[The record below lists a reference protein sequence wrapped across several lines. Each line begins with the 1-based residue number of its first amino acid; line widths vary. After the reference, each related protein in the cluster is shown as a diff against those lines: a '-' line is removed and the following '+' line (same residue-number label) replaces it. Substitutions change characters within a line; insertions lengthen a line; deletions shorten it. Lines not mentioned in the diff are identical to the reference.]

1 MPHNE
6 GVWCVLVLD
15 SNKCTNGKKNARF
28 LGYPVNGEL
37 IKKRSDIGVRIGSF
51 DHQSLKREILTIPL
65 IRDMVYT
72 ANFVLSL
79 VLIDE

>member
-1 MPHNE
+1 MVCPSLGLE
-6 GVWCVLVLD
+6 QVYQWE
-15 SNKCTNGKKNARF
+15 KNARF

-37 IKKRSDIGVRIGSF
+37 IKKISDIGVQIGSL
-51 DHQSLKREILTIPL
+51 DHQSLEREILTIPL

-79 VLIDE
+79 VLIDG